1 MSRGRTDHPD
11 WSLLLMGGFRLRH
24 RTRAVTL
31 PAGGQR
37 VVAFLAVGPG
47 PLSRAFVAGTLW
59 PDRSQSRAFANLRS
73 TLWRIRR
80 EADGLIEADD
90 HTVGLSPGL
99 TCDVHAVTRSGHE
112 VVRAGANGAC
122 DVAPD
127 PRLFGL
133 ELLPGWY
140 DEWAVGERERVR
152 QLCLHALE
160 TLSASNT
167 LRRRHPA
174 AVQAALAAIR
184 LDPLRES
191 ARWTL
196 IRAHL
201 AEGNHSQALREYR
214 TYEQLLADEL
224 GLHPSLR
231 LSDLTDRP
239 SGL

>member
-1 MSRGRTDHPD
+1 M
-11 WSLLLMGGFRLRH
+11 
-24 RTRAVTL
+24 
-31 PAGGQR
+31 
-37 VVAFLAVGPG
+37 AFLAVRPG
-47 PLSRAFVAGTLW
+47 PLSRAFVSGTLW
-59 PDRSQSRAFANLRS
+59 PDWSQRRAFANLRS

-90 HTVGLSPGL
+90 QTVGLSAGL
-99 TCDVHAVTRSGHE
+99 ACDVHALSRSGDE
-112 VVRAGANGAC
+112 VVRAGTATAC
-122 DVAPD
+122 DVADD
-127 PRLFGL
+127 PHLFGL

-174 AVQAALAAIR
+174 AVQAALAAVR

-196 IRAHL
+196 IQAHL

-214 TYEQLLADEL
+214 IYEQLLADEL
-224 GLHPSLR
+224 GLHPSVQ
-231 LSDLTDRP
+231 LSDLIDRAARP
-239 SGL
+239 